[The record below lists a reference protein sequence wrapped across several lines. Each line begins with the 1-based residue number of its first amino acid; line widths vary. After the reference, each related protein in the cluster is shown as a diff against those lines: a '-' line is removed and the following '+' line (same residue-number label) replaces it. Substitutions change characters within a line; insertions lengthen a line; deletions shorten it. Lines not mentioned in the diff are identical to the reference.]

1 MSKDLLEK
9 LRIVSTKTSY
19 LCELLKDKKVKQL
32 PNNVLGSKITD
43 KLSQLEK
50 SIEDMNENLEDL
62 TKNFKINM
70 D

>member
-19 LCELLKDKKVKQL
+19 LCELLQDKNLKQL